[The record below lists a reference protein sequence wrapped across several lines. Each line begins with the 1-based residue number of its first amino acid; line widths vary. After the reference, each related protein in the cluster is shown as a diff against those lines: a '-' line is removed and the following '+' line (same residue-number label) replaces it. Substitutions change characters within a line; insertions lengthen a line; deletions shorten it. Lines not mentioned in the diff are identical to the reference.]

1 MWQMWRDVQN
11 LLITFLTAEE
21 CYMVLK
27 RLGQKLIET
36 PSNPLNADAM
46 MVLPNMDLNYGDQG
60 KLKHYW
66 DCILVG
72 FLKRC
77 P

>member
-1 MWQMWRDVQN
+1 
-11 LLITFLTAEE
+11 
-21 CYMVLK
+21 MVLK

-60 KLKHYW
+60 KLKYYW